1 MRTRLYINNELC
13 HDLTQLQDYVRS
25 LSYGSEIYSDILEY
39 ALCGDLSAWLHEH
52 GYEEIAQNVDS
63 IDKTMGDTDFVNKL
77 TNILLGK
84 ALPIKKPKYCN
95 CFSCNISVP
104 FKSSKEVV
112 VLLSITPKMCVNE
125 NFEIKVSC
133 GWCTKARVFNPSQ
146 YEENTVNNETIT
158 LHRRTDKEIGKIVV
172 SIEDEQVFEESI
184 QFPKTTVEHSVQS
197 SSRTPRD
204 EIVSFLNVSDAPK
217 NISDLVRWVERASQI
232 MEAKKSLTESDNIKS
247 SKPKLPKEPEY
258 IRTAGGLIPK
268 EEWLRRREQER
279 LARDESERKKEETL
293 RQKEE
298 EEEREA
304 MIERWRRK
312 HGM

>member
-1 MRTRLYINNELC
+1 MLLLKGMLMLQEK
-13 HDLTQLQDYVRS
+13 QLQY
-25 LSYGSEIYSDILEY
+25 LGFLIGNTLP
-39 ALCGDLSAWLHEH
+39 
-52 GYEEIAQNVDS
+52 N
-63 IDKTMGDTDFVNKL
+63 
-77 TNILLGK
+77 NILVNLFTK
-84 ALPIKKPKYCN
+84 SVSPI
-95 CFSCNISVP
+95 
-104 FKSSKEVV
+104 
-112 VLLSITPKMCVNE
+112 VL
-125 NFEIKVSC
+125 
-133 GWCTKARVFNPSQ
+133 
-146 YEENTVNNETIT
+146 
-158 LHRRTDKEIGKIVV
+158 

-197 SSRTPRD
+197 SSRTQRD
-204 EIVSFLNVSDAPK
+204 EIVSFLNESDAPK
-217 NISDLVRWVERASQI
+217 FISDVALWVERAIQ
-232 MEAKKSLTESDNIKS
+232 EAKKSLTESDNIKS